1 MQFFMSAF
9 LLPYLFARTSER
21 YSSEIQL
28 VERGGPPRR
37 IRPLYKEELDRPA
50 LVLGEWR
57 GLGVLLGAIG
67 IFALYWGFAGRPED
81 FGPPIWVSDKRMV
94 EFMKLLDKDRVAAS
108 FVVDLWVFGIFQ
120 GWLVDDDWKRRG
132 RSLEEEKFL
141 RNVAKFVPF
150 FGLASYLVFRPRL
163 PTKKDTFDYDG
174 FFNRESNK
182 NRRDGGGG
190 DGGFF
195 GGDDGGFG
203 RRDGGRDGG
212 RFRDDGY

>member
-1 MQFFMSAF
+1 MQFFTVAF

-21 YSSEIQL
+21 YSSEIQ
-28 VERGGPPRR
+28 
-37 IRPLYKEELDRPA
+37 KEELDRPA

-57 GLGVLLGAIG
+57 GLGILLGAIG

-108 FVVDLWVFGIFQ
+108 FVLNLWVFGIFQ

-141 RNVAKFVPF
+141 RNVAKFIPF
-150 FGLASYLVFRPRL
+150 FGLASYLVFRPKF
-163 PTKKDTFDYDG
+163 PSSKDGFDYDG
-174 FFNRESNK
+174 FFRG
-182 NRRDGGGG
+182 NRRGEDRERFQ
-190 DGGFF
+190 DDDDRGGFF
-195 GGDDGGFG
+195 RDRFRGDDDRGGF
-203 RRDGGRDGG
+203 
-212 RFRDDGY
+212 F